1 MPNFKLFGLENILII
16 YGIDLMISMEDLALY
31 KFYRN
36 NTDFTY
42 ERSMLKDN
50 WYRRE
55 GIPNTVN
62 FINYYITCL
71 SL

>member
-1 MPNFKLFGLENILII
+1 MIAMEN
-16 YGIDLMISMEDLALY
+16 LALF
-31 KFYRN
+31 KFYRH

-42 ERSMLKDN
+42 EKSVIKDN

-55 GIPNTVN
+55 GIPNTVM

-71 SL
+71 SM